1 MSVDI
6 KNQFVRDLIW
16 VISSPPLFEH
26 LSEFP
31 LVNFFT
37 NDFFKSEFDENNQQ
51 LYLLDK
57 NTELLTDHILMGNNK
72 LLGKYFE
79 SLVEFW
85 LLHSKRCELLSKG
98 MQVDVNG
105 ETIGEF
111 DFILRDRFLNK
122 FIHLEAAGKFYLSLK
137 NSDSWETFIGPNP
150 NDNLKKKM
158 LKLLNDQINLG
169 KTENGKARLN
179 ELGITEFETAI
190 MIKGYFFYHIDN
202 FLTNNF
208 HIPLFALQAHNKGW
222 WTRFGE
228 IENLQ
233 NIKVDKWLVLK
244 RQNWIS
250 KSITENMNEVFDLN
264 SLLDF
269 LKSYFEFNH
278 YPLLIASMEKQ
289 DNYFVETSRGFV
301 VSDLWP
307 DLNFIH

>member
-1 MSVDI
+1 MSVEI
-6 KNQFVRDLIW
+6 KNQFVRDLTW
-16 VISSPPLFEH
+16 VISSPPLFDN
-26 LSEFP
+26 LSEYP

-37 NDFFKSEFDENNQQ
+37 NDFFNSEFDENNQQ

-57 NTELLTDHILMGNNK
+57 NPELLTDHIVMGNNK

-85 LLHSKRCELLSKG
+85 LLHLKRYELLSKG

-111 DFILRDRFLNK
+111 DFILRDRFLNR
-122 FIHLEAAGKFYLSLK
+122 FIHLEAAGKFYLNLK

-158 LKLLNDQINLG
+158 LKLLNNQINLG

-179 ELGITEFETAI
+179 ELGINEFETAI

-202 FLTNNF
+202 FGTNNF
-208 HIPLFALQAHNKGW
+208 HIPLSAVPTHNKGW
-222 WTRFGE
+222 WIRFGE
-228 IENLQ
+228 AENLQ
-233 NIKVDKWLVLK
+233 NIKAEKWLVLK

-250 KSITENMNEVFDLN
+250 ISITENINEVFDIN
-264 SLLDF
+264 SLLIF

-307 DLNFIH
+307 DLNFVH